1 MKLRLLSALYTCAVR
16 LEKLTTA
23 LNRGAGW
30 LHVKAWAAC
39 DRENIRTLNV
49 RRVRGLRIP

>member
-1 MKLRLLSALYTCAVR
+1 MKLRFLSLLFAGACR
-16 LEKLTTA
+16 LEKATAA

-30 LHVKAWAAC
+30 LHVRAWAAC
-39 DRENIRTLNV
+39 DRENLRSLNV